1 MNSVLTEQR
10 MPAQNHFQKV
20 LTAFII
26 TIMALI
32 AFICVPIAVSANNH
46 DVKDDAGVLNQQ
58 TQDYIKSVNDN
69 EMAKIKGHPQI
80 AVMTIKSTD
89 GEPIEDK
96 AHEIFQQ
103 YQFGT
108 KGYDNGVLL
117 LIATKDHKVRMQT
130 GYGIEGVLPDAY
142 VNTLMSDQVKSDFK
156 KGDFSAGTKSMVGM
170 LSAKITKDQ
179 SNLRSKSDV
188 EKQANSDDFGED
200 AFLYI
205 GLTIAGVSGII
216 FGGAS
221 VVTLIDKQRKRT
233 AVTNGANIAI
243 DRAIDGISK
252 KLKPDDQSLVKR
264 IALKQLREQNDA
276 VDDVFTHTSSLEQ
289 FIDSTSDRLD
299 ADMPAVTKFIN
310 YIINYYVVTALAQK
324 QAEQAKLN
332 ISKSDIAKSL
342 VTDKNDTGPYQ
353 HASISD
359 DFSYGTDL
367 TTDQLEQI
375 LDDYYQPA
383 TRLIKYLQVQDAL
396 SAVTDKQRD
405 QLVQAVITQWKT
417 QDGPKL
423 AEDQKY
429 LSLDTDTVDQIVDH
443 AVSDVSAKMYFNGI
457 INHPGSLTRRQAVN
471 QLTDNQEGRP
481 LREIM
486 FSDLIPLMVN
496 DYLSA
501 VHDTTVDKLDSEID
515 RQRSRQ
521 IDKQFDEKLKSVK
534 GFDANDSQNRQF
546 ISGLSSKQK
555 QSLLDS
561 DNFNST
567 LLALLALNLSSN
579 ISNQTQAGSHPH
591 SDWYHHESS
600 KHDHE
605 SHWFD
610 YDDDDDDSFWGGS
623 SSGSSWG
630 SDDDSW
636 SGGGSFGSFDGGGSF
651 GGGGGF
657 DGGGGGTAGW

>member
-1 MNSVLTEQR
+1 

-188 EKQANSDDFGED
+188 EKQANSDDFDED

-205 GLTIAGVSGII
+205 GLTIAGVSAII

-221 VVTLIDKQRKRT
+221 VVTLIDKQRKRA

-276 VDDVFTHTSSLEQ
+276 VDDVFTHTS
-289 FIDSTSDRLD
+289 
-299 ADMPAVTKFIN
+299 
-310 YIINYYVVTALAQK
+310 Y
-324 QAEQAKLN
+324 
-332 ISKSDIAKSL
+332 
-342 VTDKNDTGPYQ
+342 
-353 HASISD
+353 
-359 DFSYGTDL
+359 
-367 TTDQLEQI
+367 
-375 LDDYYQPA
+375 
-383 TRLIKYLQVQDAL
+383 
-396 SAVTDKQRD
+396 
-405 QLVQAVITQWKT
+405 
-417 QDGPKL
+417 
-423 AEDQKY
+423 
-429 LSLDTDTVDQIVDH
+429 
-443 AVSDVSAKMYFNGI
+443 
-457 INHPGSLTRRQAVN
+457 
-471 QLTDNQEGRP
+471 
-481 LREIM
+481 
-486 FSDLIPLMVN
+486 
-496 DYLSA
+496 
-501 VHDTTVDKLDSEID
+501 
-515 RQRSRQ
+515 
-521 IDKQFDEKLKSVK
+521 
-534 GFDANDSQNRQF
+534 
-546 ISGLSSKQK
+546 
-555 QSLLDS
+555 
-561 DNFNST
+561 
-567 LLALLALNLSSN
+567 
-579 ISNQTQAGSHPH
+579 
-591 SDWYHHESS
+591 
-600 KHDHE
+600 
-605 SHWFD
+605 
-610 YDDDDDDSFWGGS
+610 
-623 SSGSSWG
+623 
-630 SDDDSW
+630 
-636 SGGGSFGSFDGGGSF
+636 
-651 GGGGGF
+651 
-657 DGGGGGTAGW
+657 